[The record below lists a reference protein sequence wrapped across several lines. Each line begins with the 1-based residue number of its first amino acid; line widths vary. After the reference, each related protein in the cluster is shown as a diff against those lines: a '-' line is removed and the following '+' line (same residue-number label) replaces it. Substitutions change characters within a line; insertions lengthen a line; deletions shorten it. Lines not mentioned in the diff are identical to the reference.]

1 MGIREPNVT
10 PDMEYAEVQRKVRQA
25 IEDYF
30 KLELGRPEIL
40 NRIGENIVVFD
51 FIRPEVAKQILDAQ
65 ITKIIKNLATEKGIE
80 LIITDK
86 AKQVLIAKTL
96 DNLGNGGRGIGNIVE
111 SLLINPLARYMF
123 DEEIKGNARITLND
137 IDAEN
142 MPYAL
147 SCEHEVI

>member
-1 MGIREPNVT
+1 M
-10 PDMEYAEVQRKVRQA
+10 
-25 IEDYF
+25 
-30 KLELGRPEIL
+30 

-86 AKQVLIAKTL
+86 AKSVLIAKTL

-123 DEEIKGNARITLND
+123 DEEIKGNVRITLND